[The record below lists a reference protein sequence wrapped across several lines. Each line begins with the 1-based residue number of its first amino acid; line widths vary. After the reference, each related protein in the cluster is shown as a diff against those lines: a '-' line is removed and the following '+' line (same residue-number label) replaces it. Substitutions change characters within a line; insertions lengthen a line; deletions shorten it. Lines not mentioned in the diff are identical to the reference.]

1 MGMEFFLISS
11 WTIMLLPRWGAMSL
25 SSNTQGDA
33 LGCRLVGPPGRP
45 GSLGCVEH
53 TYFFFC
59 P

>member
-1 MGMEFFLISS
+1 M
-11 WTIMLLPRWGAMSL
+11 PRWGAMSL

-53 TYFFFC
+53 TYFFSARKVLKKNTDIH
-59 P
+59 